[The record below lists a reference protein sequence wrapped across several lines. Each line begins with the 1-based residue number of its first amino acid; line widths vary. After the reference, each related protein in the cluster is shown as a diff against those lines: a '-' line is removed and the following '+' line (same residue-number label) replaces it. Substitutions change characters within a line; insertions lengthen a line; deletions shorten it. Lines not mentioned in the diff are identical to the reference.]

1 MNPKNIIPCL
11 SGERT
16 CDFTLW
22 APEAKNVRLIN
33 LTCEKGTL
41 MDSDAC
47 GYWSLTLEN
56 CPAGTHY
63 KFEIDNGN
71 SYPDP
76 ASLSQPLGVHG
87 PSEIIKL
94 NDFEWSDEGW
104 KNMPLKEMIQYE
116 IHTGTFTPDGN
127 FDGIRKKLDYLV
139 DLGVNTIELLPVSQF
154 SGNRNW
160 GYDGVYP
167 FAVHDSYGGA
177 DGLMALVNDCHNRE
191 IAVILD
197 VVYNHFG
204 PEGNYVAN
212 FAPYF
217 NGKYANPWGKS
228 LNFDGPYSDGVRNY
242 FIQNALMWCRDFHM
256 DGLRL
261 DAVHAIHDFGA
272 RHFMQELSEN
282 LQILGRE
289 TGKKH
294 YLIAESNLNDV
305 RYISPIE
312 RGGYGLDAQWS
323 DDFHHAI
330 HALTTGERKGFF
342 MDYGEPCQ
350 LSKSI
355 KEAFV
360 FDGKYSHFRK
370 RTYGN
375 STASASPDQFVIFSQ
390 NHDQTGNRKLGERL
404 ITLAGFEMAKLVAG
418 TMFFTPNIPLL
429 FMGEEYGERNPFLYF
444 VSHLDKQLN
453 RLVREGREQ
462 EFDAFHDGPGNAPD
476 PSDPDTFKRSL
487 LSWDILNNNE
497 NKAMF
502 NYYKTLIRLR
512 KDLPVLN
519 FPEKDHIRI
528 SEKGKRLMIERWN
541 DHEIILALLNF
552 EKHHQNFETPAGMT
566 GTYYR
571 ILDSAGKQWAGPGTL
586 SPDKITS
593 GDKIAISG
601 ESIIL
606 YSNKSS

>member
-1 MNPKNIIPCL
+1 MNLKNIFPCF
-11 SGERT
+11 SDEKT
-16 CDFTLW
+16 CDFSLW
-22 APEAKNVRLIN
+22 APEAKEIRFIN
-33 LTCEKGTL
+33 LTLEEGKL
-41 MDSDAC
+41 MDKDEC

-56 CPAGTHY
+56 CPVGTHY
-63 KFEIDNGN
+63 KYEIDNGN

-104 KNMPLKEMIQYE
+104 KNMPLKEMVQYE
-116 IHTGTFTPDGN
+116 IHTGTFTPHGN

-154 SGNRNW
+154 SGKRNW

-177 DGLMALVNDCHNRE
+177 NSLMALVNDCHSRK

-217 NGKYANPWGKS
+217 TGKYATPWGKS

-242 FIQNALMWCRDFHM
+242 FIQNALMWCRNFHL

-289 TGKKH
+289 TGKTH

-312 RGGYGLDAQWS
+312 KGGYGLDAQWS

-330 HALTTGERKGFF
+330 HALTTGERKGYY
-342 MDYGEPCQ
+342 MDYGEPSQ

-360 FDGKYSHFRK
+360 FDGRYSHFRK

-375 STASASPDQFVIFSQ
+375 STAYTNPDQFVIFSQ
-390 NHDQTGNRKLGERL
+390 NHDQIGNRKLGERL
-404 ITLAGFEMAKLVAG
+404 ISLIGFEMAKLVAG
-418 TMFFTPNIPLL
+418 TMFITPNIPML

-453 RLVREGREQ
+453 MLVREGREQ
-462 EFDAFHDGPGNAPD
+462 EFDAFHDGQGRAPD
-476 PSDPDTFKRSL
+476 PSAPDTFKMSC

-497 NKAMF
+497 NQAMF
-502 NYYKTLIRLR
+502 DYYKTLIRLR
-512 KDLPVLN
+512 KDHPVLK
-519 FPEKDHIRI
+519 FPDKDNIRI
-528 SEKGKRLMIERWN
+528 SEKGNLLMLERWKDN
-541 DHEIILALLNF
+541 NIILAVLNF
-552 EKHHQNFETPAGMT
+552 DRNRQSFNTPAGMT

-571 ILDSAGKQWAGPGTL
+571 IMDSAGKQWAGPGAL
-586 SPDKITS
+586 SPEKITS

-601 ESIIL
+601 ESFTA
-606 YSNKSS
+606 YTN